1 MSPHKEADSRFPGA
15 LFKFASV
22 FVPIAL
28 LAGFA
33 YAEQSPNQQDLFEQP
48 RNMESLVEEV
58 RNASYQVF
66 CGDYGGS
73 GWGLKTE
80 YGGEVVE
87 YLVTNEH
94 VIKGCLK
101 KGGVIVED
109 RWGTALKANIINYW
123 HRDAVWDNSSVEID
137 FALLEIKGRKL
148 NTLSKLAIEHPIGSW
163 LMTSSYPAIDW
174 ETGVY
179 TITTGVISAETYVS
193 GYTTD
198 APINGGSSGGVV
210 VNSRGEVLGTIY
222 ASNDP
227 GEYLDTGL
235 FLDNRT
241 LFEVIAKA
249 QREKSK

>member
-1 MSPHKEADSRFPGA
+1 LKSLSF
-15 LFKFASV
+15 FKFASA

-28 LAGFA
+28 LAGLA
-33 YAEQSPNQQDLFEQP
+33 YAEESPNQQDLFEQP
-48 RNMESLVEEV
+48 KDMESLVEEG
-58 RNASYQVF
+58 RNATYQVF
-66 CGDYGGS
+66 CGEYGGS

-80 YGGEVVE
+80 YGGKEVE
-87 YLVTNEH
+87 YLVTNAH
-94 VIKGCLK
+94 VIEDCVKT
-101 KGGVIVED
+101 GGLIVED
-109 RWGTALKANIINYW
+109 RWGNALKAKLINYW
-123 HRDAVWDNSSVEID
+123 HRDADWDNSAVEID
-137 FALLEIKGRKL
+137 FALLEIVGRKL
-148 NTLSKLAIEHPIGSW
+148 NTLSKLAMELPIGSW

-174 ETGVY
+174 DVGVY
-179 TITTGVISAETYVS
+179 SVTTGVISAETYVS

-227 GEYLDTGL
+227 SEYLDTAL

-249 QREKSK
+249 QREGSK

>member
-1 MSPHKEADSRFPGA
+1 MSHVRDAESRLVFSF
-15 LFKFASV
+15 FKFVSA

-28 LAGFA
+28 LSGLA
-33 YAEQSPNQQDLFEQP
+33 YVEESPNQQDLFEQP
-48 RNMESLVEEV
+48 KDMGALVEEV
-58 RNASYQVF
+58 RNATYQVF
-66 CGDYGGS
+66 CGEYGGS

-94 VIKGCLK
+94 VIKDCLK
-101 KGGVIVED
+101 RGGVIVED
-109 RWGTALKANIINYW
+109 RWGTALKAKIVNYW
-123 HRDAVWDNSSVEID
+123 HRDADWDNSSVEID

-148 NTLSKLAIEHPIGSW
+148 NALSKLAMELPIGSW

-174 ETGVY
+174 DVGVY
-179 TITTGVISAETYVS
+179 SVTTGVISAETYVS

-227 GEYLDTGL
+227 GEFLDTAL

-249 QREKSK
+249 QREVSK